1 MEMSLF
7 SMKRCK
13 IKPFAWH
20 LWSFFIE
27 PHQLWNS
34 ALGFVVSLEGN
45 VQNICCCLFFFYSF
59 YIWSTIFPARK
70 QQIFWTTKGPNHFI
84 TLYDKQ
90 EVLRDFFNTYFHWLP
105 LLYFF
110 LKRFRKINF
119 CSCFIKSFRM
129 VASSAHG
136 VSTIC
141 LILSCT
147 QFAFYMILI

>member
-1 MEMSLF
+1 MSLF
-7 SMKRCK
+7 PMKGCK
-13 IKPFAWH
+13 IQAFAWH
-20 LWSFFIE
+20 FWSFFIE
-27 PHQLWNS
+27 PPQLWNS
-34 ALGFVVSLEGN
+34 ALVFVVSFEGR
-45 VQNICCCLFFFYSF
+45 VQNICR
-59 YIWSTIFPARK
+59 FPFIL
-70 QQIFWTTKGPNHFI
+70 QFLYLIYHFSCQKIADILDYQI

-90 EVLRDFFNTYFHWLP
+90 EVLRDLFNTDFHWLP

-110 LKRFRKINF
+110 SKQRFRKINF

-147 QFAFYMILI
+147 H